1 MSNSASSVE
10 DSNSPPLPTT
20 SHASVVRHSLG
31 RAREY
36 MTLAITELEAAIA
49 AACYLTPTL
58 ELLRQLH
65 IVRTQ
70 AQTADLW
77 AASAESHVPK
87 KVAP

>member
-1 MSNSASSVE
+1 
-10 DSNSPPLPTT
+10 
-20 SHASVVRHSLG
+20 
-31 RAREY
+31 